1 MINGIK
7 CGKYS
12 VYKSTI
18 VWIIH
23 LPKKTRKR
31 VSKDILCIGMIL
43 HFCVMM
49 LDQIIYRSRVTKG
62 KYLYSLEY
70 Y

>member
-43 HFCVMM
+43 HSV
-49 LDQIIYRSRVTKG
+49 
-62 KYLYSLEY
+62 
-70 Y
+70 